1 MTNRIRGKKRTQII
15 ENWLKGVEDP
25 DVEVKP
31 TKNEG
36 RYIVKAKNKEEPVK
50 SASQTLDG
58 QRCCPRVSKA
68 DVCPEGAKEETK
80 AEPVKEET
88 EAEPVKEEIKEQPIQ
103 SNIECLN
110 VKKESVKEESDE
122 YTYEY
127 EYEEEQPDINLSIQ
141 MEILNQLRAMQEEK
155 RLRHEEKQRKKQ
167 IKEQVQHQLYK
178 QRNKQIFVEPEVR
191 EDSIIPQ
198 RRRLNLLKRYS

>member
-50 SASQTLDG
+50 SASQTL
-58 QRCCPRVSKA
+58 
-68 DVCPEGAKEETK
+68 CPEGAKEETK

-103 SNIECLN
+103 SNIERLN